1 MASALG
7 RVSGK
12 ERDNRLRIL
21 ELISDSPR
29 GAKDGGTLFDTGSAP
44 WSGATKSEQASP
56 SPVASMSSFIA
67 GGGGALRRKGRI
79 KDLLCVYGCVQG
91 KKGRGWHKRHLL
103 DIVPWESL

>member
-7 RVSGK
+7 RASGK

-44 WSGATKSEQASP
+44 
-56 SPVASMSSFIA
+56 
-67 GGGGALRRKGRI
+67 
-79 KDLLCVYGCVQG
+79 
-91 KKGRGWHKRHLL
+91 
-103 DIVPWESL
+103 